1 MTDEILDAP
10 ITAKEIHDQISKLKN
25 KKASGT
31 DTILN
36 EMIKHGRYYLM
47 PSLERIFNNIIENGT
62 FPTEWNIGVIKPIYK
77 QKGDKK
83 SPANYRGTTLT
94 SCLGKLFTANHYKLV
109 PVQYL
114 YQV

>member
-36 EMIKHGRYYLM
+36 RMIKHGRYYLM
-47 PSLERIFNNIIENGT
+47 PPLERIFNDIVENGT
-62 FPTEWNIGVIKPIYK
+62 FPTKCNSYKVCCKIY
-77 QKGDKK
+77 
-83 SPANYRGTTLT
+83 A
-94 SCLGKLFTANHYKLV
+94 
-109 PVQYL
+109 
-114 YQV
+114 